1 VRQAPLSF
9 GALDASRT
17 GAIMGVLDV
26 GCKTS
31 DVGEIGMAERKALQA
46 TLRPKRQITLP
57 REVCERMG
65 IQPGDVLELELQ
77 DSRLVAT
84 PRKVRA
90 LEDLREIREAFQRS
104 GITEEELQETG
115 RRVREEVY
123 RELYGS
129 GA

>member
-1 VRQAPLSF
+1 
-9 GALDASRT
+9 
-17 GAIMGVLDV
+17 
-26 GCKTS
+26 
-31 DVGEIGMAERKALQA
+31 MAERKALQA